1 MSGRLT
7 VLGCIALAAAALSL
21 SASGATA
28 QAATRHV
35 DRTWSNTHSLR
46 SEQTR
51 TYTLRLPDS
60 FTKAASPAAV
70 GYTLYPRTGPGFA
83 VSRPIGR
90 KGGAQPPYLG
100 VTVLRSSFDR
110 HRISVTV
117 KTSRLKRAMAL
128 ELSARGSA

>member
-1 MSGRLT
+1 MSARFT
-7 VLGCIALAAAALSL
+7 VLCCIGLATAALGVLGAAA
-21 SASGATA
+21 TA
-28 QAATRHV
+28 HAGTRHV
-35 DRTWSNTHSLR
+35 DRTWSKTYSLR

-60 FTKAASPAAV
+60 FKKADSPAAI

-100 VTVLRSSFDR
+100 VTVLRSSFNR

-117 KTSRLKRAMAL
+117 KTSRLKPAMAL

>member
-7 VLGCIALAAAALSL
+7 VLGCIGLAAAALSL

-35 DRTWSNTHSLR
+35 DRTWSKTRSLR

-51 TYTLRLPDS
+51 TYTLWLPDS
-60 FTKAASPAAV
+60 FKKAGSPAAV

-90 KGGAQPPYLG
+90 TGRAQPPYLG